1 MRFYSSRERKL
12 WWCVA
17 SVIAALIA
25 SMGYAQILAGELR
38 SRELL
43 DATFSVG
50 MLLVVLTVVTQG
62 LHSRPRGLELA
73 LGFGLVAA
81 YLFVFA
87 RLLTPE
93 ARSHLIEYS
102 ILAIF
107 IYAALIE
114 RQSSGGPVL
123 YPAALAIV
131 ASSMIGVLD
140 ECVQW
145 LLPHRVFDPFDM
157 LFNFLASLSAV
168 TASVVVSLIR
178 RPSAVGVERRDR
190 A

>member
-1 MRFYSSRERKL
+1 
-12 WWCVA
+12 
-17 SVIAALIA
+17 
-25 SMGYAQILAGELR
+25 MGAAQILVSELR
-38 SRELL
+38 SRGLL
-43 DATFSVG
+43 DATFSLG
-50 MLLVVLTVVTQG
+50 MLLVALTVVTQG

-81 YLFVFA
+81 YLFVFG
-87 RLLTPE
+87 RLLTTE

-107 IYAALIE
+107 IYEALIE
-114 RQSSGGPVL
+114 GESSGGPVL

-145 LLPHRVFDPFDM
+145 LLPHRVFDLFDM
-157 LFNFLASLSAV
+157 LFNSLASLSAV
-168 TASVVVSLIR
+168 TTSVVLSLIR
-178 RPSAVGVERRDR
+178 RPNAVLVERRDR

>member
-1 MRFYSSRERKL
+1 MRFYSLRERTL

-17 SVIAALIA
+17 SVIAALVV
-25 SMGYAQILAGELR
+25 SMGTAQIFASELR

-107 IYAALIE
+107 IYEALIE
-114 RQSSGGPVL
+114 RKNSGGSVQHA
-123 YPAALAIV
+123 AALAIV
-131 ASSMIGVLD
+131 ASSIIGVLD
-140 ECVQW
+140 ECAQW

-168 TASVVVSLIR
+168 TASVILSLIR
-178 RPSAVGVERRDR
+178 RSSAVATERRDR